1 MQKLPTV
8 LLILFLVG
16 VSTHAAPEPQN
27 RSQRETVNSVAETEQ
42 WEAMKK
48 RFAVLQT
55 YLSSS
60 MWSLVHGYRSK
71 EELDK
76 TMNLFQK
83 MLNAM
88 AKDSPAQLRSIGG
101 VQGFLNRFLE
111 IMRSQRDD
119 VVAGFAARVLAVFG
133 GLRYAPDIAAILRG
147 RDKSWTESVYPEPT
161 VRGQAAIALS
171 MLEATQYKEDIAA
184 LLRSMNVYDRSGAAH
199 ALATLKATEYAAE
212 IAGLLSKTGSGFRM
226 DESPIHAL
234 VNMGVG
240 QQYKKEIAQ
249 ALAEDFSS
257 EVQVA
262 AVYALAHLRALEY
275 APHIAKLL
283 DDKYRRDDAA
293 KGLAILGAK
302 EYTKKIASMLDDE
315 NAPLDQAAALEA
327 LGILEAN
334 EYAPKAAQLMRDPR
348 KSFVAVDAAESLI
361 LMGANDYLKEAA
373 SHFTVS
379 RVETYIQANDL
390 HPLVEE
396 EARQINQK
404 FLTRLKELKAQR

>member
-1 MQKLPTV
+1 
-8 LLILFLVG
+8 
-16 VSTHAAPEPQN
+16 
-27 RSQRETVNSVAETEQ
+27 
-42 WEAMKK
+42 
-48 RFAVLQT
+48 
-55 YLSSS
+55 
-60 MWSLVHGYRSK
+60 
-71 EELDK
+71 
-76 TMNLFQK
+76 MNLFQK

-88 AKDSPAQLRSIGG
+88 AKDNPAQLRSIGG
-101 VQGFLNRFLE
+101 VQGFLNRFLG

-119 VVAGFAARVLAVFG
+119 VVAGFAAKVLAVFG
-133 GLRYAPDIAAILRG
+133 GPRYALDIAAILKG

-184 LLRSMNVYDRSGAAH
+184 LLQSMNDYDRSGAAH
-199 ALATLKATEYAAE
+199 ALATLKATEYAGE
-212 IAGLLSKTGSGFRM
+212 IAGLLSKTGSGFRR

-249 ALAEDFSS
+249 ALDEDFSS

-315 NAPLDQAAALEA
+315 NAPLDQAAALRA

-334 EYAPKAAQLMRDPR
+334 EYAPKAAQLMRDQR

-373 SHFTVS
+373 SHFTVA

>member
-1 MQKLPTV
+1 MQKLPTA
-8 LLILFLVG
+8 LLILFLFG
-16 VSTHAAPEPQN
+16 VSTHAAPKPQK
-27 RSQRETVNSVAETEQ
+27 RSQRTTVNSVAETEQ

-48 RFAVLQT
+48 RVAALQT

-88 AKDSPAQLRSIGG
+88 AKDNPAQLRSIGG
-101 VQGFLNRFLE
+101 VQGFLNRFLG

-119 VVAGFAARVLAVFG
+119 VVAGFAAKVLAVFG
-133 GLRYAPDIAAILRG
+133 GPRYALDIAAILKG

-184 LLRSMNVYDRSGAAH
+184 LLQSMNDYDRSGAAH
-199 ALATLKATEYAAE
+199 ALATLKATEYAGE
-212 IAGLLSKTGSGFRM
+212 IAGLLSKTGSGFRR

-249 ALAEDFSS
+249 ALDEDFSS

-315 NAPLDQAAALEA
+315 NAPLDQAAALRA

-334 EYAPKAAQLMRDPR
+334 EYAPKAAQLMRDQR

-373 SHFTVS
+373 SHFTVA